1 MFESYRGEG
10 EKDNGGRALVKP
22 VKVGLL
28 GLGTVGTGVVRIV
41 EGNQEDLSSQVGSP
55 IVIEKIAVKNTEK
68 DRVIAVDRAK
78 LTVDPWEVIRHP
90 DIDVIVEVMGGI
102 DQTKE
107 YILEALERGKHI
119 VTANK
124 DLMALH
130 GSEILAKAQE
140 KQCDVFY
147 EASVAGGIPII
158 RTLIEGFS
166 SDRITRIMGIVNG
179 TTNFILTK
187 MSQEGA
193 SYEEVLAEA
202 QALGYA
208 ETDPT
213 SDVEGLD
220 AARKM
225 AILGTLGFRTNVE
238 LKDVTVKG
246 ITSVTREDITY
257 AKRLGYEMKLL
268 GIADRRDDEITIS
281 VQPTMVRQNHPI
293 ASVNGVF
300 NAVYVH
306 GEAVGE
312 TMFYG
317 AGAGELP
324 TATSVVAD
332 IVAVIKNLK
341 LGVNGLKAIVPY
353 KQKRLQSDEHI
364 MSKNFI
370 LLHVDDKAGVL
381 AQITQI
387 FAEYEVSLASV
398 VQQPNEHNPDAE
410 IIIVTHNASKASMDK
425 VLKHF
430 ESLAVIRR
438 IKSVYRVEG

>member
-1 MFESYRGEG
+1 M
-10 EKDNGGRALVKP
+10 KP
-22 VKVGLL
+22 IKIGLL
-28 GLGTVGTGVVRIV
+28 GLGTVGTGVVRLV
-41 EGNQEDLSSQVGSP
+41 EGHQDDLSNQVGSP
-55 IVIEKIAVKNTEK
+55 ISISQILVK
-68 DRVIAVDRAK
+68 DRSKSRNIPIDASK
-78 LTVDPWEVIRHP
+78 LTEDPWEIVRNP

-102 DQTKE
+102 ELTKD

-130 GSEILAKAQE
+130 GREILEKARD
-140 KQCDVFY
+140 KGCDVLY

-166 SDRITRIMGIVNG
+166 SDRITKIMGIVNG
-179 TTNFILTK
+179 TTNYILTK

-193 SYEEVLAEA
+193 AYADVLKEA
-202 QALGYA
+202 QELGYA
-208 ETDPT
+208 EADPT

-225 AILGTLGFRTNVE
+225 TILSTLGFRT
-238 LKDVTVKG
+238 DVSLEHVKVKG
-246 ITSVTREDITY
+246 ISGVSQEDIQY
-257 AKRLGYEMKLL
+257 AKRLGYEVKLL
-268 GIADRRDDEITIS
+268 GIAERQDDLIS
-281 VQPTMVRQNHPI
+281 VSVEPTLVKTSHPI

-332 IVAVIKNLK
+332 LVAVVKNMK
-341 LGVNGLKAIVPY
+341 LGVNGRQSLLSYNVTKLKT
-353 KQKRLQSDEHI
+353 DEQI
-364 MSKNFI
+364 ASKFFL
-370 LLHVDDKAGVL
+370 LLHVDDRAGVL
-381 AQITQI
+381 AQIAQV
-387 FAEYEVSLASV
+387 FSDCEVSIESV
-398 VQQPNEHNPDAE
+398 MQPSTPNQSSTE
-410 IIIVTHNASKASMDK
+410 IIIITHHATKAAMNG
-425 VLKHF
+425 VLKSF
-430 ESLAVIRR
+430 ESLSAVRKV
-438 IKSVYRVEG
+438 KSVYRVEG

>member
-1 MFESYRGEG
+1 M
-10 EKDNGGRALVKP
+10 KP

-41 EGNQEDLSSQVGSP
+41 EGHQEDLSSQVGSP
-55 IVIEKIAVKNTEK
+55 ITIERIAVKHLEK
-68 DRVIAVDRAK
+68 YRSVNVDQSK
-78 LTVDPWEVIRHP
+78 LTEDPWAVIRDP
-90 DIDVIVEVMGGI
+90 EIDVIVEVMGGI
-102 DQTKE
+102 EQTKT

-130 GSEILAKAQE
+130 GAEILAKAQE

-166 SDRITRIMGIVNG
+166 SDRIMKIMGIVNG

-193 SYEEVLAEA
+193 SYEDVLAEA
-202 QALGYA
+202 QELGYA
-208 ETDPT
+208 EADPT

-238 LKDVTVKG
+238 LQDVSVKG
-246 ITSVTREDITY
+246 ISQVTKEDIAY

-268 GIADRRDDEITIS
+268 GIAERQDDEFSIS
-281 VQPTMVRQNHPI
+281 VQPTMVRKGHPI
-293 ASVNGVF
+293 AAVNGVF
-300 NAVYVH
+300 NAVYVY

-317 AGAGELP
+317 AGAGEMP

-332 IVAVIKNLK
+332 LVAVIKNLK

-353 KQKRLQSDEHI
+353 KPKKLKTDEQI
-364 MSKNFI
+364 MYKNFI

-381 AQITQI
+381 AQITQV
-387 FAEYEVSLASV
+387 FAQYNVSLESV

-410 IIIVTHNASKASMDK
+410 IIIVTHNASKASMDE
-425 VLKHF
+425 VLNHF
-430 ESLAVIRR
+430 EGLEVIRR

>member
-1 MFESYRGEG
+1 M
-10 EKDNGGRALVKP
+10 KP

-41 EGNQEDLSSQVGSP
+41 EGHQEDLSSQVGSP
-55 IVIEKIAVKNTEK
+55 IRIEKIAVKNLEK
-68 DRVIAVDRAK
+68 PRSIEIDPAK
-78 LTVDPWEVIRHP
+78 LTEDPWEVIRDP
-90 DIDVIVEVMGGI
+90 EIDVVVEVMGGVE
-102 DQTKE
+102 QTKT

-124 DLMALH
+124 DLMALY
-130 GSEILAKAQE
+130 GSEILAKAMDN
-140 KQCDVFY
+140 QCDVFY

-166 SDRITRIMGIVNG
+166 SDRIMKIMGIVNG
-179 TTNFILTK
+179 TTNYILSK

-193 SYEEVLAEA
+193 SYEDVLKEA
-202 QALGYA
+202 QQLGYA
-208 ETDPT
+208 EADPT

-225 AILGTLGFRTNVE
+225 AILATLGFRTNVE
-238 LKDVTVKG
+238 LSDVHVRG
-246 ITSVTREDITY
+246 ISSVTREDILY

-268 GIADRRDDEITIS
+268 GIAERQDDEFSIT
-281 VQPTMVRQNHPI
+281 VQPTMVKNTHPI
-293 ASVNGVF
+293 AAVGGVY
-300 NAVYVH
+300 NAVYVY

-317 AGAGELP
+317 AGAGEMP

-332 IVAVIKNLK
+332 LVAVVKNLK
-341 LGVNGLKAIVPY
+341 LGVNGLKQIVPY
-353 KQKRLQSDEHI
+353 KPKKLKTDEQI
-364 MSKNFI
+364 AYKNFL

-381 AQITQI
+381 ARITQV
-387 FAEYEVSLASV
+387 FAEYEVSLDSV
-398 VQQPNEHNPDAE
+398 VQSPNTNLDGAE
-410 IIIVTHNASKASMDK
+410 IMIVTHHASKASMDK
-425 VLKHF
+425 VINHF
-430 ESLAVIRR
+430 ESLAVIHR

>member
-1 MFESYRGEG
+1 M
-10 EKDNGGRALVKP
+10 KP

-41 EGNQEDLSSQVGSP
+41 EGHQEDLSSQVGSP
-55 IVIEKIAVKNTEK
+55 IVIEKIAVRNIDKLRN
-68 DRVIAVDRAK
+68 IAVDHSK
-78 LTVDPWEVIRHP
+78 LTDDPWDVIRDP
-90 DIDVIVEVMGGI
+90 EIDVIVEVMGGI
-102 DQTKE
+102 DSTKE
-107 YILEALERGKHI
+107 YLLEALDRGKHI

-130 GSEILAKAQE
+130 GAEILAKAQE

-166 SDRITRIMGIVNG
+166 SDRIMKIMGIVNG
-179 TTNFILTK
+179 TTNYILTK
-187 MSQEGA
+187 MSREGA
-193 SYEEVLAEA
+193 SYDEVLREA
-202 QALGYA
+202 QQLGYA
-208 ETDPT
+208 EADPT

-225 AILGTLGFRTNVE
+225 AILGSLGFRTDVE
-238 LKDVTVKG
+238 LSDVSVRG
-246 ITSVTREDITY
+246 ISQVTKEDIAY

-268 GIADRRDDEITIS
+268 GIAERQDDEITIS
-281 VQPTMVRQNHPI
+281 VQPTMVKQSHPI

-300 NAVYVH
+300 NAVYVY

-317 AGAGELP
+317 AGAGEMP

-332 IVAVIKNLK
+332 LVAVVKNLK
-341 LGVNGLKAIVPY
+341 LGVNGLKAIIPY
-353 KQKRLQSDEHI
+353 KTKKLKTDEQI
-364 MSKNFI
+364 VYKYFL

-398 VQQPNEHNPDAE
+398 VQQPNPDNPDAE
-410 IIIVTHNASKASMDK
+410 IIIITHDASKASMDK

-430 ESLAVIRR
+430 ENLSVIRR

>member
-1 MFESYRGEG
+1 M
-10 EKDNGGRALVKP
+10 KP

-41 EGNQEDLSSQVGSP
+41 EGHQEDLSSQVGSP
-55 IVIEKIAVKNTEK
+55 ITIERIAVKHLEK
-68 DRVIAVDRAK
+68 YRSVNVDQNK
-78 LTVDPWEVIRHP
+78 LTEDPWAVIRDP
-90 DIDVIVEVMGGI
+90 EIDVIVEVMGGI
-102 DQTKE
+102 EQTKT

-130 GSEILAKAQE
+130 GAEILAKAQE

-166 SDRITRIMGIVNG
+166 SDRIMKIMGIVNG

-193 SYEEVLAEA
+193 SYEDVLAEA
-202 QALGYA
+202 QELGYA
-208 ETDPT
+208 EADPT

-238 LKDVTVKG
+238 LQDVTVKG
-246 ITSVTREDITY
+246 ISQVTKEDIAY

-268 GIADRRDDEITIS
+268 GIAERQDDEFSIT
-281 VQPTMVRQNHPI
+281 VQPTMVRKGHPI
-293 ASVNGVF
+293 AAVNGVF
-300 NAVYVH
+300 NAVYVY

-317 AGAGELP
+317 AGAGEMP

-332 IVAVIKNLK
+332 LVAVIKNLK

-353 KQKRLQSDEHI
+353 KTKKLKTDEQI
-364 MSKNFI
+364 MYKNFI

-381 AQITQI
+381 AQITQV
-387 FAEYEVSLASV
+387 FAEYNVSLESV

-410 IIIVTHNASKASMDK
+410 IIIVTHNASKANMDE
-425 VLKHF
+425 VLNHF
-430 ESLAVIRR
+430 EGLEVIRR

>member
-1 MFESYRGEG
+1 M
-10 EKDNGGRALVKP
+10 KP

-41 EGNQEDLSSQVGSP
+41 EGHQEDLSSQVGSP
-55 IVIEKIAVKNTEK
+55 IRIEKIAVKNLEK
-68 DRVIAVDRAK
+68 PRSIAIDRAK
-78 LTVDPWEVIRHP
+78 LTEDPWEVIRDP
-90 DIDVIVEVMGGI
+90 EIDVIVEVMGGVE
-102 DQTKE
+102 QTKT

-124 DLMALH
+124 DLMALY
-130 GSEILAKAQE
+130 GSEILAKALDN
-140 KQCDVFY
+140 QCDVFY

-166 SDRITRIMGIVNG
+166 SDRIMKIMGIVNG
-179 TTNFILTK
+179 TTNYILSK

-193 SYEEVLAEA
+193 SYEDVLTEA
-202 QALGYA
+202 QQLGYA
-208 ETDPT
+208 EVDPT

-225 AILGTLGFRTNVE
+225 AILATLGFRTNVE
-238 LKDVTVKG
+238 LSDVHVRG
-246 ITSVTREDITY
+246 ISSVTREDILY

-268 GIADRRDDEITIS
+268 GIAERQDDEFSIT
-281 VQPTMVRQNHPI
+281 VQPTMVKNTHPI
-293 ASVNGVF
+293 AAVGGVY
-300 NAVYVH
+300 NAVYVY

-317 AGAGELP
+317 AGAGEMP

-332 IVAVIKNLK
+332 LVAVVKNLK
-341 LGVNGLKAIVPY
+341 LGVNGLKQIVPY
-353 KQKRLQSDEHI
+353 KPKKLKTDEQI
-364 MSKNFI
+364 AYKNFL

-381 AQITQI
+381 ARITQV
-387 FAEYEVSLASV
+387 FAEYEVSLDSV
-398 VQQPNEHNPDAE
+398 VQSPNTNVNGAE
-410 IIIVTHNASKASMDK
+410 IMIVTHYASKASMDK
-425 VLKHF
+425 VINHF
-430 ESLAVIRR
+430 ESLDVIHR

>member
-1 MFESYRGEG
+1 M
-10 EKDNGGRALVKP
+10 
-22 VKVGLL
+22 
-28 GLGTVGTGVVRIV
+28 
-41 EGNQEDLSSQVGSP
+41 
-55 IVIEKIAVKNTEK
+55 
-68 DRVIAVDRAK
+68 DRAK
-78 LTVDPWEVIRHP
+78 LTEDPWEVIRHP

-102 DQTKE
+102 EQTKE

-140 KQCDVFY
+140 KKCDVFY

-193 SYEEVLAEA
+193 SYEEVSQA

-208 ETDPT
+208 EADPT

-238 LKDVTVKG
+238 LQDVAVSG
-246 ITSVTREDITY
+246 ISSVTREDITY
-257 AKRLGYEMKLL
+257 ARRLGYEMKLL
-268 GIADRRDDEITIS
+268 GIADCRDDEINIS
-281 VQPTMVRQNHPI
+281 VQPTMVRQSHPI

-332 IVAVIKNLK
+332 LVAVIK
-341 LGVNGLKAIVPY
+341 I
-353 KQKRLQSDEHI
+353 
-364 MSKNFI
+364 
-370 LLHVDDKAGVL
+370 
-381 AQITQI
+381 
-387 FAEYEVSLASV
+387 
-398 VQQPNEHNPDAE
+398 
-410 IIIVTHNASKASMDK
+410 
-425 VLKHF
+425 
-430 ESLAVIRR
+430 
-438 IKSVYRVEG
+438 